1 MKRLAALCL
10 CLLMAALAACGVG
23 EAPVSGSSPAAEGA
37 SPSPAAQRRV
47 MVRFDPV
54 SETVTGDDGAV
65 LLSYGYPRVTV
76 TVSGSDAGLGIS
88 SEINAALT
96 PQQEE
101 LDRLAQA
108 AAAEYAALD
117 GGGRESWTGYGL
129 YYSAAVM
136 RGDSRLLSLSCSVS
150 EQSGGAY
157 PNNSGFGLSFNLDGG
172 RISAES
178 LDSGSGRLESEAE
191 RSVLAA
197 ISSGEDADSYF
208 GADGFVESALAGG
221 QWYFSDGGLTLF
233 ANEGEIAPRAV
244 GQVVFTLPY
253 EDIAGCLA
261 EEYAPVAASAPGSAG
276 ALKISPGAGGCEFSA
291 VLDEGGVEF
300 RLSASQSVGS
310 ICVNRVSMDGSGGW
324 FPTGQALYLSAL
336 GGGESLGLTAAF
348 MDSPLYSLSYGAGC
362 VYLIADSGRDGSLLL
377 LDP

>member
-1 MKRLAALCL
+1 M
-10 CLLMAALAACGVG
+10 
-23 EAPVSGSSPAAEGA
+23 
-37 SPSPAAQRRV
+37 
-47 MVRFDPV
+47 
-54 SETVTGDDGAV
+54 
-65 LLSYGYPRVTV
+65 
-76 TVSGSDAGLGIS
+76 
-88 SEINAALT
+88 
-96 PQQEE
+96 
-101 LDRLAQA
+101 
-108 AAAEYAALD
+108 
-117 GGGRESWTGYGL
+117 
-129 YYSAAVM
+129 
-136 RGDSRLLSLSCSVS
+136 
-150 EQSGGAY
+150 
-157 PNNSGFGLSFNLDGG
+157 
-172 RISAES
+172 
-178 LDSGSGRLESEAE
+178 ESEAE

-261 EEYAPVAASAPGSAG
+261 EEYAPAAAAAPGSAG
-276 ALKISPGAGGCEFSA
+276 ALKISPGAGGCEFTA

-324 FPTGQALYLSAL
+324 FPTGAGALPQRARRRARASA
-336 GGGESLGLTAAF
+336 SPRRSWTARSTRRATARAASTSSRTAARTARF
-348 MDSPLYSLSYGAGC
+348 
-362 VYLIADSGRDGSLLL
+362 VQ